1 MSQSQRY
8 VKRGWLVAV
17 GVAGALA
24 LLVLLG
30 SIALIASQS
39 RVSSVEGPFTKEI
52 PNVALVDDRGAS
64 FSFAQLRGTP
74 YALFFG
80 YTHCPDTCPITL
92 AKLERAK
99 ASLPGNG
106 SGKSRI
112 VFVTVD
118 PPRDTPRVLH
128 RYVAQFGSGVIGVT
142 GRPASLRQLYK
153 ALGIW
158 SVRIGHGPNYE
169 MGHTAT
175 IFFVDGSG
183 RIRSLHDWAETPAEF
198 AIAFEEMEQ

>member
-1 MSQSQRY
+1 MSQSQAHM
-8 VKRGWLVAV
+8 KRAWLTAV
-17 GVAGALA
+17 GGVGALV

-30 SIALIASQS
+30 SIVLIARQS
-39 RVSSVEGPFTKEI
+39 RSSSVQAPFTKEI
-52 PNVALVDDRGAS
+52 PNVALIDDRGAP
-64 FSFAQLRGTP
+64 FSFLQLTGTP

-99 ASLPGNG
+99 ASLPGDG
-106 SGKSRI
+106 SSESRI

-142 GRPASLRQLYK
+142 GRPASLRELYK

-158 SVRIGHGPNYE
+158 SVRIGRGPNYE

-183 RIRSLHDWAETPAEF
+183 RVRSLHDWAETPAEF
-198 AIAFEEMEQ
+198 TKAFEEME